1 MKNTNKIII
10 LVLAII
16 VLGLVAWR
24 YNSSSSTSSVDT
36 ETGTTVSVPTSQT
49 VVVSTK
55 LSEYKNEEL
64 GFSIKY
70 PTSWIKVESPT
81 NVSLSIPIDEKT
93 KNTIGV
99 LEAKVDVQS
108 GTCAFPPVTTV
119 KERDT
124 LKVGDVNFSMISLSN
139 TVQTRK
145 FFSRIYS
152 LQKDSICYLFTY
164 TANSTNPSSKGYST
178 ADAQKISASNT
189 TLIDS
194 ADTAFKDLVMSFKFI
209 TTDAGIDETQA
220 PGAKK

>member
-1 MKNTNKIII
+1 MKNINKIII
-10 LVLAII
+10 LVIAIV

-24 YNSSSSTSSVDT
+24 YNSSSTNNTTAT
-36 ETGTTVSVPTSQT
+36 EETVSVPTSQT

-64 GFSIKY
+64 GFSVKY
-70 PTSWIKVESPT
+70 PTEWIKVDAPT
-81 NVSLSIPIDEKT
+81 NVTFTIPVDAKE
-93 KNTIGV
+93 KNTLGL
-99 LEAKVDVQS
+99 LEAKVDIQS

-124 LKVGDVNFSMISLSN
+124 LKVDDMNFNMISLSN
-139 TVQTRK
+139 TVQSRK

-152 LQKDSICYLFTY
+152 IQKDSICYLFTF
-164 TANSTNPSSKGYST
+164 TSNSTNPTSKGFSGT
-178 ADAQKISASNT
+178 EAQKVSATNT

-194 ADTAFKDLVMSFKFI
+194 ADTAFKDFVKSFKFI

-220 PGAKK
+220 PKK